1 MCSPRRLSPLV
12 FLCVMALSAAGLSGQ
27 TLFSFKVPGLN
38 LVYYSQ
44 AHEYV
49 IQHLARSFV
58 NTMDYYKKFFHYTP
72 SGKTSIFVEDF
83 SDWGNGGAT
92 AVPQNL
98 VFLELSPFDHAYD
111 MMSGYERMSLIMNHE
126 LVHVVTMDKPVGS
139 SPFFRKIFF
148 GKVGAEKENPL
159 SMFYTYLTSPRMY
172 TPRWYLEGIAVFME
186 TWMNG
191 GLGRS
196 LGAYDEMAF
205 RTKVLENDV
214 IYDALS
220 LESEGTAVDFQIGAL
235 SYMYGARFFSF
246 LAVKYGPQKVI
257 DWVSVE
263 KDSKSS
269 FTAAFKQTFG
279 RRLVEDWADW
289 IKAEK
294 VWQEENLNI
303 IRQYPVTEFKPLTDR
318 QMGSVSRGFYDPDRG
333 KVYAGVNYPG
343 QVASLAEIDVGTGR
357 MKRLCD
363 IKGAALY
370 SVCALAFDK
379 AGGRLFYSTDNNT
392 YRDLRVYDLASGR
405 SDKLMMDC
413 RIGDLVFNPRDK
425 SLWGI
430 RHNTGLSTLVRID
443 PPYSDWTAV
452 YGFDYY
458 ADVYGLDISPDG
470 AWISAA
476 ISDVSG
482 NQKLVR
488 MSVSDLLRGTLTL
501 ETLHDF
507 GTDSPSDFR
516 YSEDGRFL
524 YGSSYYT
531 GASNILRY
539 DPTGKTLD
547 VLSNAETGFFRP
559 IPIND
564 RSLLVFKYTKDG
576 FLPGFIETRVLQDVN
591 AVRFLGQEVVK
602 RHPEVKEWT
611 AGSPADIPIE
621 SLIESISPYSSFKD
635 IGLNS
640 AYPIVEGYKDT
651 LALGVRMEFR
661 NALRYHGFD
670 VSASYSPSTALP
682 AKERLHLGLIYHYW
696 NWRISATYNNA
707 SFYDLFGPTMSGMKG
722 YSLGLDYSRDL
733 IYDPPRNLTLDFG
746 IAGYAGLD
754 RLPDYQNID
763 AMYDKLVSARIGLKY
778 NFVRR
783 SLGAVDE
790 EKGYRAHV
798 FARANYVNGR
808 LYPRLYGRLD
818 YGLALPINHSSV
830 WLRTA
835 FGQSFGDRE
844 NNFVRF
850 FFGGFGNNWID
861 SMTEKRYREYYSFP
875 GLELNEL
882 GGKTFAKGTVE
893 WTLPPVTF
901 RRFGFMDLYCT
912 WARLAVFT
920 SGIVTDFDD
929 AAFSRKLVNF
939 GAQLDFRI
947 VVFSL
952 MNSTFS
958 VGYARAYEK
967 GLPGRNEFMIS
978 LKLM

>member
-1 MCSPRRLSPLV
+1 M
-12 FLCVMALSAAGLSGQ
+12 
-27 TLFSFKVPGLN
+27 PGLN

-49 IQHLARSFV
+49 VQHLARSFV
-58 NTMDYYKKFFHYTP
+58 NTMDYYKTFFNYTP
-72 SGKTSIFVEDF
+72 SGRTSVFVEDF

-92 AVPQNL
+92 AVPKNL

-139 SPFFRKIFF
+139 APFFRKIFF
-148 GKVGAEKENPL
+148 GKVGAEKDNPI
-159 SMFYTYLTSPRMY
+159 SMVYTYLTSPRMY
-172 TPRWYLEGIAVFME
+172 SPRWYLEGIAVFME

-214 IYDALS
+214 LYDALS

-235 SYMYGARFFSF
+235 SYMYGARFFSY
-246 LAVKYGPQKVI
+246 LAVKHGPQKVI

-269 FTAAFKQTFG
+269 FSAAFKQTFG
-279 RRLVEDWADW
+279 RRVVDEWSAWLA
-289 IKAEK
+289 AERI
-294 VWQEENLNI
+294 WQAENLKL
-303 IRQYPVTEFKPLTDR
+303 IRQYPVTEFKPLSRR
-318 QMGSVSRGFYDPDRG
+318 QMGSVSRAFYDPGRG
-333 KVYAGVNYPG
+333 KVFAGVNYPG
-343 QVASLAEIDVGTGR
+343 QVAHLAAIDIGTGE
-357 MKRLCD
+357 MKRLMD
-363 IKGAALY
+363 IKGASLS
-370 SVCALAFDK
+370 SVCSLAFDR
-379 AGGRLFYSTDNNT
+379 AGGRLFFTTDNST
-392 YRDLRVYDLASGR
+392 YRDIRVYHLDTGT
-405 SDKLMMDC
+405 SDKLLSDA
-413 RIGDLVFNPRDK
+413 RIGDLVFNSRDK

-430 RHNTGLSTLVRID
+430 RHNAGLSTLVRIE
-443 PPYSDWTAV
+443 PPYADWTAV

-458 ADVYGLDISPDG
+458 SDVYGLDLSPDG
-470 AWISAA
+470 AWLSAA
-476 ISDVSG
+476 LSDVSG
-482 NQKLVR
+482 NQKLIR
-488 MSVSDLLRGTLTL
+488 MSTADLLKGTFAP

-507 GTDSPSDFR
+507 GTDSPADFR
-516 YSEDGRFL
+516 FSEDGKALF
-524 YGSSYYT
+524 GSSYYT
-531 GASNILRY
+531 GVSNILRY
-539 DPTGKTLD
+539 DLAGKTLD

-564 RSLLVFKYTKDG
+564 RSLMVFKYTKDG
-576 FLPGFIETRVLQDVN
+576 FLPGFIETKAIQDVN
-591 AVRFLGQEVVK
+591 AVRFLGQDVVV
-602 RHPEVKEWT
+602 RHPEVKDWM
-611 AGSPADIPIE
+611 AGSPADVPIE
-621 SLIESISPYSSFKD
+621 SLTESIGPYSSFKD

-640 AYPIVEGYKDT
+640 AYPIIEGYKDT
-651 LALGVRMEFR
+651 LAVGVRLEFR
-661 NALRYHGFD
+661 NSLRYHGFD
-670 VSASYSPSTALP
+670 LTASYSPSTVIP
-682 AKERLHLGLIYHYW
+682 AKERLHLGFVYHYW
-696 NWRISATYNNA
+696 NWTVSATYNNA
-707 SFYDLFGPTMSGMKG
+707 SFYDLFGPTMSGRKG

-733 IYDPPRNLTLDFG
+733 IYDPPRNLTFEFG

-763 AMYDKLVSARIGLKY
+763 ATYDKLVSARVGLKY

-790 EKGYRAHV
+790 EKGYRAHI

-808 LYPRLYGRLD
+808 LYPRIFGRLD
-818 YGLALPINHSSV
+818 YGLALPINHSSL

-835 FGQSFGDRE
+835 VGQSFGDRE

-861 SMTEKRYREYYSFP
+861 SMTEKRYREYDSFP
-875 GLELNEL
+875 GLEINEL
-882 GGKTFAKGTVE
+882 GGKNFAKGTIE
-893 WTLPPVTF
+893 WTLPPLTF

-912 WARLAVFT
+912 WARLAVFA
-920 SGIVTDFDD
+920 SGIITDFSDS
-929 AAFSRKLVNF
+929 AFSRKLAGF

-947 VVFSL
+947 VLFSL